1 MKNLSPKLLC
11 TAAAVVIASSPAH
24 AQERAGSVRG
34 VVFDKDFD
42 APLGGAQVLI
52 VETGQKLLASEQG
65 NYVFPEVVPGKYTLG
80 FSKDGY
86 VRQVK
91 ADVLVLPGQ
100 LADVDAYLSGD
111 FTEMEEFVVEDAL
124 EMDTGTEAGLL
135 ELRFETP
142 ALMDSISAGL
152 MSRAGASDAAS
163 ALRLV
168 SGATVQDGKFAV
180 IRGLP
185 DRYVSSQMNGVRLPS
200 ADEDKRAVELDQ
212 FPTSVIESIQVS
224 KTFTPDQQG
233 DASGGAVDVRL
244 RGIPDET
251 TLQLSGQLGYNSNV
265 TGRGDFLSY
274 DGGGVEFL
282 GFDDGGRDPQDDLLG
297 QSWKGAVGVRE
308 EDAPIDSKW
317 SISGGGMRELA
328 DGWRMGSFGSFFY
341 ERDSQYIDDG
351 VDDSYWVTQ
360 PGTGMTPQTYQ
371 GTPTDGDFKTGLF
384 DIDQS
389 SLSVRWGA
397 LGVFGVEN
405 ESNKLSLTYLY
416 THVAED
422 TATLAIDTRGKEYY
436 FPGHDPNDQTSP
448 GADPGSLAAAPF
460 LRTETLEYTERDT
473 STLQLRGE
481 HTLSPLGESV
491 PWAKEPKLDW
501 TVSSSAASMD
511 QPDKR
516 QFGALWQPTSL
527 NPGFPPFIPPF
538 TTPATWLPYKPAAN
552 FNLGN
557 VQRIWKSIEEDSS
570 QLALNLKMPF
580 EQWSGE
586 EGYAKVGVFSDR
598 VTREFNQDTYTNS
611 GGFSTYQG
619 EFDDPWSAQFPDEN
633 HPMFESL
640 EDVDYDG
647 EQNVDAWYG
656 MVDLPFSPVF
666 KTTAGARV
674 ESTEIGI
681 VNDPDALALWYP
693 PGAAAPTQLNPGD
706 ADVDF
711 SQTNLLPALGV
722 EYKAAEKWTFRA
734 AWSQT
739 IARQTFKE
747 LTPIIQSEFLGG
759 PIFIGNPDLQMSEL
773 ANYDVRVDYVP
784 YEGGLVSLSGFYKD
798 LDDPIEY
805 VQRIAGFNYTTAINY
820 PEGRL
825 GGAELELRQ
834 DLATWSDGLTGFS
847 LGANATVIDSQVSL
861 TQAEIDQ
868 FNQPNIAA
876 PMTTRDMTNAPERLF
891 NLFLTWDNEESG
903 TQVGLFY
910 TIQGD
915 TLVAGAGESNGNY
928 IPNVYA
934 KEFDTLN
941 LSVFQRIGEHMRL
954 QLQAKNLTDP
964 QIETVYRSEYIGDD
978 VRRTSF
984 TRGIDV
990 TLTLNLSYS
999 F

>member
-1 MKNLSPKLLC
+1 MKNLSAQLLC
-11 TAAAVVIASSPAH
+11 TAAAVALASGAAS
-24 AQERAGSVRG
+24 AQDRAGSVRG
-34 VVFDKDFD
+34 VAFDKDFD
-42 APLGGAQVLI
+42 APLGGVTILI
-52 VETGQKLLASEQG
+52 VETGQKLVASEQG
-65 NYVFPEVVPGKYTLG
+65 NYVFPEVAPGKYTLV

-100 LADVDAYLSGD
+100 LTDLDAYLSGE
-111 FTEMEEFVVEDAL
+111 FTEMEEFVVEDVL

-142 ALMDSISAGL
+142 ALMDSISVGL

-244 RGIPDET
+244 RGIPEET
-251 TLQLSGQLGYNSNV
+251 TLNISGQLGYNSNV
-265 TGRGDFLSY
+265 TGRSDFLSY
-274 DGGGVEFL
+274 DGGGVEFF
-282 GFDDGGRDPQDDLLG
+282 GYDDGGRDPQDSLLG

-328 DGWRMGSFGSFFY
+328 NGWRMGSFGSFFY

-351 VDDSYWVTQ
+351 TDDSWWVTT

-389 SLSVRWGA
+389 SLNVRWGA

-405 ESNKLSLTYLY
+405 DKNKLSLTYLY
-416 THVAED
+416 THTAED
-422 TATLAIDTRGKEYY
+422 TATLAIDTRGKEYF
-436 FPGHDPNDQTSP
+436 FPGHDPNDTSSP
-448 GADPGSLAAAPF
+448 GTDAASLNAAPY
-460 LRTETLEYTERDT
+460 LRTETLEYTERTT

-481 HTLSPLGESV
+481 HDLPAPGD
-491 PWAKEPKLDW
+491 AAGIFKEPKLDW
-501 TVSSSAASMD
+501 TLSASSASMD

-516 QFGALWQPTSL
+516 QFGALWQPSSF

-557 VQRIWKSIEEDSS
+557 VQRIWKTIEEDNS
-570 QLALNLKMPF
+570 QLAANLKLPF
-580 EQWSGE
+580 EQWSGQ
-586 EGYAKVGVFSDR
+586 EGYAKLGVFSDR
-598 VTREFNQDTYTNS
+598 VDRKFTQDTYTNS
-611 GGFSTYQG
+611 GDFSTYQG
-619 EFDDPWSAQFPDEN
+619 DFDDPWSAQFPSEN

-647 EQNVDAWYG
+647 EQNIDAVYG

-666 KTTAGARV
+666 KAVGGARF

-711 SQTNLLPALGV
+711 SQTNVLPSLGL
-722 EYKAAEKWTFRA
+722 EYKPAEKWTMRA

-739 IARQTFKE
+739 LARQTFKE

-773 ANYDVRVDYVP
+773 QNYDLRVDYTP
-784 YEGGLVSLSGFYKD
+784 YDGGLVSVSGFHKD
-798 LDDPIEY
+798 LTDPIEY

-825 GGAELELRQ
+825 SGAEVELRQ
-834 DLATWSDGLTGFS
+834 DLSKWNDSLTGFS
-847 LGANATVIDSQVSL
+847 LGANATFIDSQVSL

-876 PMTTRDMTNAPERLF
+876 PMSTRDMTNAPEQLF

-915 TLVAGAGESNGNY
+915 TLIAGAGESNGNY

-934 KEFDTLN
+934 VQYDTLN

-964 QIETVYRSEYIGDD
+964 TIETVYRSKYIGDD